1 MSALMEA
8 ARRLSGGLSSSS
20 SSLNLAQQQVDAE
33 EQQLTQQHQQQQ
45 QNGNSGGNSPTNSN
59 GDINNNTSSSS
70 NNAAPHAFGGAMPHL
85 AVGVSNTSD
94 ATSAAATTTTTNG
107 GGVNMCYMNN
117 PQACLRKNVGIL
129 AIEVYTPSTYIEQSE
144 LEQHTGVSAG
154 KYTLGLGQQGL
165 GFCGDAE
172 DVNSLALTVVHSLL
186 EK

>member
-1 MSALMEA
+1 MEA

-20 SSLNLAQQQVDAE
+20 SSLNLAQQQVEAE
-33 EQQLTQQHQQQQ
+33 EQQLAQQ
-45 QNGNSGGNSPTNSN
+45 QNGSTN
-59 GDINNNTSSSS
+59 INVNFAG
-70 NNAAPHAFGGAMPHL
+70 AAPHL
-85 AVGVSNTSD
+85 AVDTD
-94 ATSAAATTTTTNG
+94 G
-107 GGVNMCYMNN
+107 GINMCYMNN

-144 LEQHTGVSAG
+144 LEEHSGVSAG
-154 KYTLGLGQQGL
+154 KYTLGLGQEGL